1 MAEGIFKSLV
11 SKPPYQSLIGEVDS
25 CGTGACKLCPH
36 SSECAKVV
44 DPPVQIIANT
54 LIDHT
59 GSSPD
64 SRTMST
70 LKDNGITDYKHAAR
84 KVF

>member
-11 SKPPYQSLIGEVDS
+11 SKPPYQSLKIEADS
-25 CGTGACKLCPH
+25 CGTGAY
-36 SSECAKVV
+36 
-44 DPPVQIIANT
+44 
-54 LIDHT
+54 HT

-70 LKDNGITDYKHAAR
+70 LEDYGITDYDHAAR
-84 KVF
+84 KVCLNYFSNANDVANSSPDPHLRLSEV